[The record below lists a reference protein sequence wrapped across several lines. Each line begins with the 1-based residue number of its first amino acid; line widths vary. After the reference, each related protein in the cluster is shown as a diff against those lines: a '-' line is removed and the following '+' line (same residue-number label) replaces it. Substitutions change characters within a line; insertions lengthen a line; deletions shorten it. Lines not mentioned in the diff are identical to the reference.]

1 MLDKG
6 DAEREN
12 WAGLATES
20 SELKLSQERM
30 LTKTHLYEMVC
41 RSVRGKEMS
50 VIGNNIRYIEVARGP
65 EKIIGFAYFLYF
77 SKTISHKGIKSIT
90 LFKRIQKLP

>member
-1 MLDKG
+1 MLLLGISISESGLLDKG

-12 WAGLATES
+12 WVGLATES
-20 SELKLSQERM
+20 SEFKLSQERK

-50 VIGNNIRYIEVARGP
+50 QLVCFDTSCPAHRVE
-65 EKIIGFAYFLYF
+65 
-77 SKTISHKGIKSIT
+77 TM
-90 LFKRIQKLP
+90 

>member
-1 MLDKG
+1 MLGISISESGLLDKG

-41 RSVRGKEMS
+41 RSVRGREMS
-50 VIGNNIRYIEVARGP
+50 VKVN
-65 EKIIGFAYFLYF
+65 
-77 SKTISHKGIKSIT
+77 
-90 LFKRIQKLP
+90 